1 MRKSTNFKKNIF
13 LYALLLGAAL
23 FIVCM
28 IMLDKQ
34 GVKKVI
40 VAGDQAPEFQG
51 TLLDGRKI
59 GLSDL
64 RGKVVMVHFWA
75 TWCPP
80 CVEEMPAL
88 DRMYRHF
95 QNKDFELI
103 AVNVDEGVSDAV
115 PAFLKNNKIT
125 IPVLL
130 DARKKIS
137 GLYGT
142 YKLPETYIVDRK
154 GIVRYKVIGPRNWEK
169 NENIRII
176 QSALDGQ

>member
-1 MRKSTNFKKNIF
+1 MRKSTSFKKNIF

-23 FIVCM
+23 FIVSM

-34 GVKKVI
+34 SAKKVI

-51 TLLDGRKI
+51 TFLDGRKV

-80 CVEEMPAL
+80 CREEMPAL
-88 DRMYRHF
+88 DKMYRDF
-95 QNKDFELI
+95 KNKDFELI
-103 AVNVDEGVSDAV
+103 AVSVDEDVSDTV
-115 PAFLKNNKIT
+115 SAFLKNNKIT
-125 IPVLL
+125 MPILL

-142 YKLPETYIVDRK
+142 YKLPETYIVDRR
-154 GIVRYKVIGPRNWEK
+154 GIVRYKVIGPRNWGK